1 MWKNSADDVMDIN
14 YDVIVFISKT
24 YILRSPRVA
33 IFADMKTLTVFIKNI
48 FQDLKKVKRTEN
60 NVWKYN
66 TFISWCSKI
75 YWFPLKKMLMSV
87 ELKGCVTWHTFFR

>member
-1 MWKNSADDVMDIN
+1 MWKNSADGVMDIN

-33 IFADMKTLTVFIKNI
+33 IFADMKILTVFIKKI

-60 NVWKYN
+60 NVSKYN
-66 TFISWCSKI
+66 TFISGYSKI
-75 YWFPLKKMLMSV
+75 CWFPLEKMLMSAQ
-87 ELKGCVTWHTFFR
+87 LKGCVTWHTFF